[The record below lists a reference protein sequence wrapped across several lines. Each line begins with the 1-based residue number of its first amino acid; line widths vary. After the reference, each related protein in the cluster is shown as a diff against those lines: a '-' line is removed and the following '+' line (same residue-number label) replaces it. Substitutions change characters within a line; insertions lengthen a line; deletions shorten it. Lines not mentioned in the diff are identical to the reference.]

1 MDQREQEQRPVRRE
15 YGSSA
20 AADSIGQA
28 RRVIDQLEA
37 RINDARRVPMS
48 KTLSIV
54 DAGELIDLIGQL
66 RIVLPHTVVQA
77 QAILE
82 QQKQILGEAK
92 AEADRTADKAD
103 EIYTTTVE
111 KAKQFEQ
118 EVKADADAYDKQI
131 RQKAQEDSNAIIE
144 DANTRANQIIF
155 SAQQQ
160 SQKLVDDNEITRRAQ
175 AYAVETRERAEKDA
189 DSIYNQACA
198 QVDKMLS
205 GAAAALSR
213 SASELAALRDS
224 LLTQGSARQQDRYR
238 LEAIPMNEKNT
249 LYIVVPCYKEQEV
262 LPETSRRLREKM
274 RQLMDEGKIS
284 RRSRVMFVNAGSS
297 DNTWAIISELHE
309 KDPEMFSGVNLSRN
323 RGHQNALLAGLL
335 TAVNDADMIVSM
347 DADLQDDINAV
358 DEMVDDYHK
367 GYDVVY
373 GVRSKRETDTFFKR
387 FTAEGF
393 YKVMKALG
401 VDIVFNHADYRL
413 MSRRAVEGL
422 AQFTEVNLF
431 LRGIVPQI
439 GYKWTTVTYER
450 AERFAGESKYPL
462 KKMIAFAA
470 DGITSF
476 SVKPIRLV
484 FSTGVVVFIVSLI
497 MLIYALVAKL
507 AGHTSVGWTSLMGS
521 IWLIGGIQLLGLGVV
536 GEYIGK
542 IYNET
547 KRRPRFIIESVLNKA
562 DNE

>member
-1 MDQREQEQRPVRRE
+1 MDNQRRYRRPNSDVKEDKMDQREQEQRPVRRE
-15 YGSSA
+15 YGSST

-82 QQKQILGEAK
+82 QQKQILGDAK

-213 SASELAALRDS
+213 SASELSALRDS
-224 LLTQGSARQQDRYR
+224 LLTQGSARQQDR
-238 LEAIPMNEKNT
+238 
-249 LYIVVPCYKEQEV
+249 
-262 LPETSRRLREKM
+262 
-274 RQLMDEGKIS
+274 
-284 RRSRVMFVNAGSS
+284 
-297 DNTWAIISELHE
+297 
-309 KDPEMFSGVNLSRN
+309 
-323 RGHQNALLAGLL
+323 
-335 TAVNDADMIVSM
+335 
-347 DADLQDDINAV
+347 
-358 DEMVDDYHK
+358 
-367 GYDVVY
+367 
-373 GVRSKRETDTFFKR
+373 
-387 FTAEGF
+387 
-393 YKVMKALG
+393 
-401 VDIVFNHADYRL
+401 
-413 MSRRAVEGL
+413 
-422 AQFTEVNLF
+422 
-431 LRGIVPQI
+431 
-439 GYKWTTVTYER
+439 
-450 AERFAGESKYPL
+450 
-462 KKMIAFAA
+462 
-470 DGITSF
+470 
-476 SVKPIRLV
+476 
-484 FSTGVVVFIVSLI
+484 
-497 MLIYALVAKL
+497 
-507 AGHTSVGWTSLMGS
+507 
-521 IWLIGGIQLLGLGVV
+521 
-536 GEYIGK
+536 
-542 IYNET
+542 
-547 KRRPRFIIESVLNKA
+547 
-562 DNE
+562 

>member
-1 MDQREQEQRPVRRE
+1 MDQKEQEQRPVRRE
-15 YGSSA
+15 YGSST

-54 DAGELIDLIGQL
+54 DTGELIDLIGQL

-213 SASELAALRDS
+213 SASELAALRDN
-224 LLTQGSARQQDRYR
+224 LLTQGSAQQQDR
-238 LEAIPMNEKNT
+238 
-249 LYIVVPCYKEQEV
+249 
-262 LPETSRRLREKM
+262 
-274 RQLMDEGKIS
+274 
-284 RRSRVMFVNAGSS
+284 
-297 DNTWAIISELHE
+297 
-309 KDPEMFSGVNLSRN
+309 
-323 RGHQNALLAGLL
+323 
-335 TAVNDADMIVSM
+335 
-347 DADLQDDINAV
+347 
-358 DEMVDDYHK
+358 
-367 GYDVVY
+367 
-373 GVRSKRETDTFFKR
+373 
-387 FTAEGF
+387 
-393 YKVMKALG
+393 
-401 VDIVFNHADYRL
+401 
-413 MSRRAVEGL
+413 
-422 AQFTEVNLF
+422 
-431 LRGIVPQI
+431 
-439 GYKWTTVTYER
+439 
-450 AERFAGESKYPL
+450 
-462 KKMIAFAA
+462 
-470 DGITSF
+470 
-476 SVKPIRLV
+476 
-484 FSTGVVVFIVSLI
+484 
-497 MLIYALVAKL
+497 
-507 AGHTSVGWTSLMGS
+507 
-521 IWLIGGIQLLGLGVV
+521 
-536 GEYIGK
+536 
-542 IYNET
+542 
-547 KRRPRFIIESVLNKA
+547 
-562 DNE
+562 

>member
-1 MDQREQEQRPVRRE
+1 MDNQRRYRRPNSDVKEDKMDQREQEQRPVRRE
-15 YGSSA
+15 YGSST

-54 DAGELIDLIGQL
+54 DTGELIDLIGQL
-66 RIVLPHTVVQA
+66 RIALPHTVVQA

-82 QQKQILGEAK
+82 QQKQILGDAK

-213 SASELAALRDS
+213 SASELAALRDN
-224 LLTQGSARQQDRYR
+224 LLTQGSAQQQDR
-238 LEAIPMNEKNT
+238 
-249 LYIVVPCYKEQEV
+249 
-262 LPETSRRLREKM
+262 
-274 RQLMDEGKIS
+274 
-284 RRSRVMFVNAGSS
+284 
-297 DNTWAIISELHE
+297 
-309 KDPEMFSGVNLSRN
+309 
-323 RGHQNALLAGLL
+323 
-335 TAVNDADMIVSM
+335 
-347 DADLQDDINAV
+347 
-358 DEMVDDYHK
+358 
-367 GYDVVY
+367 
-373 GVRSKRETDTFFKR
+373 
-387 FTAEGF
+387 
-393 YKVMKALG
+393 
-401 VDIVFNHADYRL
+401 
-413 MSRRAVEGL
+413 
-422 AQFTEVNLF
+422 
-431 LRGIVPQI
+431 
-439 GYKWTTVTYER
+439 
-450 AERFAGESKYPL
+450 
-462 KKMIAFAA
+462 
-470 DGITSF
+470 
-476 SVKPIRLV
+476 
-484 FSTGVVVFIVSLI
+484 
-497 MLIYALVAKL
+497 
-507 AGHTSVGWTSLMGS
+507 
-521 IWLIGGIQLLGLGVV
+521 
-536 GEYIGK
+536 
-542 IYNET
+542 
-547 KRRPRFIIESVLNKA
+547 
-562 DNE
+562 

>member
-20 AADSIGQA
+20 ATDSIGQA

-54 DAGELIDLIGQL
+54 DTGELIDLIGQL

-82 QQKQILGEAK
+82 QQKQILGDAK

-189 DSIYNQACA
+189 DSIYNQACV

-213 SASELAALRDS
+213 SASELAALRDN
-224 LLTQGSARQQDRYR
+224 LLTQGSAQQQDR
-238 LEAIPMNEKNT
+238 
-249 LYIVVPCYKEQEV
+249 
-262 LPETSRRLREKM
+262 
-274 RQLMDEGKIS
+274 
-284 RRSRVMFVNAGSS
+284 
-297 DNTWAIISELHE
+297 
-309 KDPEMFSGVNLSRN
+309 
-323 RGHQNALLAGLL
+323 
-335 TAVNDADMIVSM
+335 
-347 DADLQDDINAV
+347 
-358 DEMVDDYHK
+358 
-367 GYDVVY
+367 
-373 GVRSKRETDTFFKR
+373 
-387 FTAEGF
+387 
-393 YKVMKALG
+393 
-401 VDIVFNHADYRL
+401 
-413 MSRRAVEGL
+413 
-422 AQFTEVNLF
+422 
-431 LRGIVPQI
+431 
-439 GYKWTTVTYER
+439 
-450 AERFAGESKYPL
+450 
-462 KKMIAFAA
+462 
-470 DGITSF
+470 
-476 SVKPIRLV
+476 
-484 FSTGVVVFIVSLI
+484 
-497 MLIYALVAKL
+497 
-507 AGHTSVGWTSLMGS
+507 
-521 IWLIGGIQLLGLGVV
+521 
-536 GEYIGK
+536 
-542 IYNET
+542 
-547 KRRPRFIIESVLNKA
+547 
-562 DNE
+562 

>member
-54 DAGELIDLIGQL
+54 DTGELIDLIGQL

-82 QQKQILGEAK
+82 QQKQILGDAK

-189 DSIYNQACA
+189 DSIYNQACV

-224 LLTQGSARQQDRYR
+224 LLTQGSAWQQDR
-238 LEAIPMNEKNT
+238 
-249 LYIVVPCYKEQEV
+249 
-262 LPETSRRLREKM
+262 
-274 RQLMDEGKIS
+274 
-284 RRSRVMFVNAGSS
+284 
-297 DNTWAIISELHE
+297 
-309 KDPEMFSGVNLSRN
+309 
-323 RGHQNALLAGLL
+323 
-335 TAVNDADMIVSM
+335 
-347 DADLQDDINAV
+347 
-358 DEMVDDYHK
+358 
-367 GYDVVY
+367 
-373 GVRSKRETDTFFKR
+373 
-387 FTAEGF
+387 
-393 YKVMKALG
+393 
-401 VDIVFNHADYRL
+401 
-413 MSRRAVEGL
+413 
-422 AQFTEVNLF
+422 
-431 LRGIVPQI
+431 
-439 GYKWTTVTYER
+439 
-450 AERFAGESKYPL
+450 
-462 KKMIAFAA
+462 
-470 DGITSF
+470 
-476 SVKPIRLV
+476 
-484 FSTGVVVFIVSLI
+484 
-497 MLIYALVAKL
+497 
-507 AGHTSVGWTSLMGS
+507 
-521 IWLIGGIQLLGLGVV
+521 
-536 GEYIGK
+536 
-542 IYNET
+542 
-547 KRRPRFIIESVLNKA
+547 
-562 DNE
+562 

>member
-1 MDQREQEQRPVRRE
+1 MDNQRRYRRPNSDVKEDKMDQREQEQRPVRRE

-224 LLTQGSARQQDRYR
+224 LLTQGSAGSRTDKGWRQYR
-238 LEAIPMNEKNT
+238 
-249 LYIVVPCYKEQEV
+249 
-262 LPETSRRLREKM
+262 
-274 RQLMDEGKIS
+274 
-284 RRSRVMFVNAGSS
+284 
-297 DNTWAIISELHE
+297 
-309 KDPEMFSGVNLSRN
+309 
-323 RGHQNALLAGLL
+323 
-335 TAVNDADMIVSM
+335 
-347 DADLQDDINAV
+347 
-358 DEMVDDYHK
+358 
-367 GYDVVY
+367 
-373 GVRSKRETDTFFKR
+373 
-387 FTAEGF
+387 
-393 YKVMKALG
+393 
-401 VDIVFNHADYRL
+401 
-413 MSRRAVEGL
+413 
-422 AQFTEVNLF
+422 
-431 LRGIVPQI
+431 
-439 GYKWTTVTYER
+439 
-450 AERFAGESKYPL
+450 
-462 KKMIAFAA
+462 
-470 DGITSF
+470 
-476 SVKPIRLV
+476 
-484 FSTGVVVFIVSLI
+484 
-497 MLIYALVAKL
+497 
-507 AGHTSVGWTSLMGS
+507 
-521 IWLIGGIQLLGLGVV
+521 
-536 GEYIGK
+536 
-542 IYNET
+542 
-547 KRRPRFIIESVLNKA
+547 
-562 DNE
+562 

>member
-1 MDQREQEQRPVRRE
+1 MDNQRRYRRPNSDVKEDKMDQREQEQRPVRRE

-54 DAGELIDLIGQL
+54 DTGELIDLIGQL

-213 SASELAALRDS
+213 SASELAALRDN
-224 LLTQGSARQQDRYR
+224 LLTQGSAQQQDR
-238 LEAIPMNEKNT
+238 
-249 LYIVVPCYKEQEV
+249 
-262 LPETSRRLREKM
+262 
-274 RQLMDEGKIS
+274 
-284 RRSRVMFVNAGSS
+284 
-297 DNTWAIISELHE
+297 
-309 KDPEMFSGVNLSRN
+309 
-323 RGHQNALLAGLL
+323 
-335 TAVNDADMIVSM
+335 
-347 DADLQDDINAV
+347 
-358 DEMVDDYHK
+358 
-367 GYDVVY
+367 
-373 GVRSKRETDTFFKR
+373 
-387 FTAEGF
+387 
-393 YKVMKALG
+393 
-401 VDIVFNHADYRL
+401 
-413 MSRRAVEGL
+413 
-422 AQFTEVNLF
+422 
-431 LRGIVPQI
+431 
-439 GYKWTTVTYER
+439 
-450 AERFAGESKYPL
+450 
-462 KKMIAFAA
+462 
-470 DGITSF
+470 
-476 SVKPIRLV
+476 
-484 FSTGVVVFIVSLI
+484 
-497 MLIYALVAKL
+497 
-507 AGHTSVGWTSLMGS
+507 
-521 IWLIGGIQLLGLGVV
+521 
-536 GEYIGK
+536 
-542 IYNET
+542 
-547 KRRPRFIIESVLNKA
+547 
-562 DNE
+562 

>member
-1 MDQREQEQRPVRRE
+1 MDNQRRYRRPNSDVKEDKMDQREQEQRPVRRE
-15 YGSSA
+15 YGSST

-131 RQKAQEDSNAIIE
+131 RQKAQEDSDAIIE

-189 DSIYNQACA
+189 DSIYNQACV

-213 SASELAALRDS
+213 SASELAALRDN
-224 LLTQGSARQQDRYR
+224 LLTQGSAQQQDR
-238 LEAIPMNEKNT
+238 
-249 LYIVVPCYKEQEV
+249 
-262 LPETSRRLREKM
+262 
-274 RQLMDEGKIS
+274 
-284 RRSRVMFVNAGSS
+284 
-297 DNTWAIISELHE
+297 
-309 KDPEMFSGVNLSRN
+309 
-323 RGHQNALLAGLL
+323 
-335 TAVNDADMIVSM
+335 
-347 DADLQDDINAV
+347 
-358 DEMVDDYHK
+358 
-367 GYDVVY
+367 
-373 GVRSKRETDTFFKR
+373 
-387 FTAEGF
+387 
-393 YKVMKALG
+393 
-401 VDIVFNHADYRL
+401 
-413 MSRRAVEGL
+413 
-422 AQFTEVNLF
+422 
-431 LRGIVPQI
+431 
-439 GYKWTTVTYER
+439 
-450 AERFAGESKYPL
+450 
-462 KKMIAFAA
+462 
-470 DGITSF
+470 
-476 SVKPIRLV
+476 
-484 FSTGVVVFIVSLI
+484 
-497 MLIYALVAKL
+497 
-507 AGHTSVGWTSLMGS
+507 
-521 IWLIGGIQLLGLGVV
+521 
-536 GEYIGK
+536 
-542 IYNET
+542 
-547 KRRPRFIIESVLNKA
+547 
-562 DNE
+562 